1 MRPNLAASAIFH
13 DVEVVIARTV
23 LGISP
28 IAVVA
33 SALSLDA
40 RMTKVLK
47 YGIKES
53 NLISVRIYGG
63 H

>member
-1 MRPNLAASAIFH
+1 MRPNLAASATTRH
-13 DVEVVIARTV
+13 VEVVIARTV
-23 LGISP
+23 LGMSLT
-28 IAVVA
+28 AVEA

-47 YGIKES
+47 YGSKES
-53 NLISVRIYGG
+53 NLIFVRIYGG